1 MYCGADQLRL
11 LKAHNEIL
19 KYILKEARMCKG
31 KCAHVYGFW
40 LKDELQHFRCFVK
53 NTNVSHCSFNMWLQG
68 PRSKRRAAHTLLSL
82 NAITSILLSLKF
94 KTFACFDIFQTVVF
108 KGADVTNKAKNKKM

>member
-1 MYCGADQLRL
+1 MRGTYGASSSDMYCGADQLRL

-19 KYILKEARMCKG
+19 KYILKGARMCKG

-53 NTNVSHCSFNMWLQG
+53 G
-68 PRSKRRAAHTLLSL
+68 
-82 NAITSILLSLKF
+82 NAEHI
-94 KTFACFDIFQTVVF
+94 TVVQTLCGKSMNETF
-108 KGADVTNKAKNKKM
+108 NNFNR